1 MNNLLRTSISLVKAT
16 HSFWVALVAVW
27 LLGGCSIINDPIGE
41 DDRAE
46 AETTYVAFD
55 VRAAVGTTTLTP
67 EVSSMTNP
75 EMRINTLRILI
86 FDHTTGAIRYNLV
99 LAGALVTQHLLAS
112 NAAWHG
118 GFEMKPGTYDFFF
131 VANEQVGHNS
141 MQTAL
146 AVIKNRSEL
155 FSNPALTRY
164 PLTQAEFEGTAPAM
178 VMTQSYE
185 NVVVAARRNGKG
197 ATISDPQ
204 HFYDKISGTERISLV
219 RVLAKVELVVENAVT
234 RNVSGN
240 YIFALNGI
248 PQLETLTLVNQPD
261 VSLFGT
267 PYFTT
272 LAQTYTDRY
281 YPSSIIARNTRVV
294 QNFAPASGRSRGEVN
309 PTEVLPGTTPTR
321 FNYKTVRYV
330 PELLRAANT
339 AENEEGLKLPTALS
353 YHFNN
358 LTTNYYTISIDHREF
373 NQLSGTTYVTP
384 SGQAVSIKD
393 TYTIPNP
400 TNYSRYSVLRNT
412 HYKILAREKDR
423 ELRLTYVVEPW
434 DFVILKP
441 AYLAH
446 YFNVWIEDCKFAL
459 PTQKVRIVTSMSTVP
474 PEHKIELRPLNGNR
488 FNQTAVHSNRTY
500 QSESNYTF
508 TTATGLAQ
516 GTPMFAIYYNGNMV
530 ATITKGGADCS
541 LTMP

>member
-27 LLGGCSIINDPIGE
+27 LLGGCSIINDPVGE

-55 VRAAVGTTTLTP
+55 VRAAVGTTTLAG
-67 EVSSMTNP
+67 EVPTTTDP

-86 FDHTTGAIRYNLV
+86 FDHATGAIRYNLM
-99 LAGALVTQHLLAS
+99 LAGALVTQQVLS
-112 NAAWHG
+112 PDAAWHG

-131 VANEQVGHNS
+131 VANEQVGHAS
-141 MQTAL
+141 MQAAL
-146 AVIKNRSEL
+146 AAIQNRSEL

-178 VMTQSYE
+178 VMTQNYE
-185 NVVVAARRNGKG
+185 NVTVAERRNGKG
-197 ATISDPQ
+197 GTISDPQ

-219 RVLAKVELVVENAVT
+219 RVLAKTELIVENT
-234 RNVSGN
+234 IKRNTAGK
-240 YIFALNGI
+240 YFFTLRRM
-248 PQLETLTLVNQPD
+248 PQLRTLTLVNLPD

-272 LAQTYTDRY
+272 LAQTYTAGY
-281 YPSSIIARNTRVV
+281 YTPTITTHTHVV
-294 QNFAPASGRSRGEVN
+294 QNFLGGNGRLRGEVDATN
-309 PTEVLPGTTPTR
+309 VLPGTTPPLFSYRTI
-321 FNYKTVRYV
+321 RYI

-339 AENEEGLKLPTALS
+339 AETQENLKLPTALS

-358 LTTNYYTISIDHREF
+358 ATTNYYTISIDHREF
-373 NQLSGTTYVTP
+373 NQLTGTTYVTP
-384 SGQAVSIKD
+384 SGQTVSIKD
-393 TYTIPNP
+393 TYTIPTP
-400 TNYSRYSVLRNT
+400 ELYSRYSVLRNT
-412 HYKILAREKDR
+412 HYKILAREEGA

-441 AYLAH
+441 AYLGH
-446 YFNVWIEDCKFAL
+446 YFNVWIEDCSFAMS
-459 PTQKVRIVTSMSTVP
+459 TQKVRIVTSMGTVP
-474 PEHKIELRPLNGNR
+474 PDHNIELRPLSGNS

-516 GTPMFAIYYNGNMV
+516 GTPMFAIYYNGNIV
-530 ATITKGGADCS
+530 ATITKGSVDCS
-541 LTMP
+541 LTTP